1 MYSTMKNESHKSLD
15 RLWGNLLSR
24 QPVLI
29 REAFEGLSPS
39 EQQSILDHLR
49 KMAQEA
55 GWQPEQRL
63 SAQAALNV
71 LLSSRLS

>member
-1 MYSTMKNESHKSLD
+1 MKNESHKSLD
-15 RLWGNLLSR
+15 RLWSNLLSR
-24 QPVLI
+24 QPALI

-39 EQQSILDHLR
+39 EQQSIIDHLR
-49 KMAQEA
+49 KMAHEA

-71 LLSSRLS
+71 LISSNSS